1 MKKIPTLFER
11 EFGDGGKVVAVKPD
25 VRHGCEWVLDGYGE
39 ATEKVDGAAC
49 AIINGALWR
58 RYDAKRGKAAPAGA
72 IPCQPKPDPVTGH
85 WPHWVKVDPASKGDK
100 WFIRA
105 YENTPWCREDGTY
118 EAVGV
123 HFQNNPYGL
132 DDDFLERHGRIK
144 IKDCPRTYEGI
155 REWLRVHEVE
165 GIVWWEDGEP
175 KCKIKRKDFGFRWP
189 VREER

>member
-1 MKKIPTLFER
+1 M
-11 EFGDGGKVVAVKPD
+11 
-25 VRHGCEWVLDGYGE
+25 
-39 ATEKVDGAAC
+39 
-49 AIINGALWR
+49 
-58 RYDAKRGKAAPAGA
+58 
-72 IPCQPKPDPVTGH
+72 TGH

-144 IKDCPRTYEGI
+144 IKDCPRSYDGI

>member
-11 EFGDGGKVVAVKPD
+11 EYGDGGKVVAVKPEA
-25 VRHGCEWVLDGYGE
+25 RHGCEWVLDGYGE

-58 RYDAKRGKAAPAGA
+58 RYDAKRGKSAPAGA

-144 IKDCPRTYEGI
+144 IKDCPRTLDGI

-165 GIVWWEDGEP
+165 GIVWWKDGEP
-175 KCKIKRKDFGFRWP
+175 KCKIKRKDFGFKWP
-189 VREER
+189 VREEQ